1 MAKTSIIKETRDI
14 LQQAGKE
21 AKEHWKEPPEGQ
33 IPINDSG
40 WYTSPNLQ
48 TGEAVDPRDCAHY
61 PDSPYCGGNPWT
73 RTPVG
78 FDFDYGV
85 DKCGV
90 WVEATPILGFT
101 KLPPVS
107 VGYRQPGECRE
118 EKKPPPLPPP
128 PPEAGD
134 TGRPVELL
142 DFPKDIDP
150 NAQVFVVIV
159 RSYLYWYSYG
169 TDPNTGYSSLTIYTD
184 KSVVESHDYPGK
196 NIRPSYYSSAM
207 SGRVKAEAT
216 AKSFYSG
223 LQKTRQNKDD
233 QEISYSDSGQSTGTN
248 WIAFDQPKAF
258 EDGTFWGLRRLS
270 DTLWY
275 SPISEPNTTNF
286 TLSPFRVYLSLPD
299 YYAPGNFMI
308 LGTYREIVSRWQG
321 FGFDYSFQLENSIYI
336 RKAEYKIGYIS
347 IPDSRNFP
355 PPPDQKKKKD
365 CCMQCCNSGSQ
376 QANKQNQDLEEIKKM
391 LRELKKRIGTDE
403 YPVKMPASLNTD
415 YNDSGQKSN
424 PGTVTEENLTSVL
437 GRFIRYFDGVMGE
450 WGIGFKVADA
460 DPTKEGDQPKFIHAP
475 NLAELSAEMYSHIFD
490 MWIMQYQ
497 LLHLHQRHAIE
508 SMLGRKVGI
517 QNYYLLEAL
526 VDWCGF
532 KRKDITKKIPF
543 LFDIDSEKFDDFL
556 KNKEQEIQILDF
568 DPDDENSESFPDQ
581 MLRLKRMAA
590 IIEATHTKRFNPN
603 EDISKSVMGILQT
616 LSKNTDR
623 VNKDEVKKEGSEPDF
638 DQWLREAETAFVNK
652 TGQGD
657 PNSPY
662 GVPYAQRPRLTKL
675 QEEPEQPTE

>member
-14 LQQAGKE
+14 LKE
-21 AKEHWKEPPEGQ
+21 AVPAAKKHWGDPPDGQ
-33 IPINDSG
+33 VPVNDSG

-48 TGEAVDPRDCAHY
+48 HADKGVDPRDCEQW
-61 PDSPYCGGNPWT
+61 PSSPYCGGNPWSK
-73 RTPVG
+73 TPVG
-78 FDFDYGV
+78 LDVDWGV
-85 DKCGV
+85 GKCGA
-90 WVEATPILGFT
+90 WVEVEPILGFT

-107 VGYRQPGECRE
+107 VGYRPPGECRE
-118 EKKPPPLPPP
+118 EEKPKEPPP
-128 PPEAGD
+128 D
-134 TGRPVELL
+134 
-142 DFPKDIDP
+142 PKDIDESRPVDPLDMPDTIPDAATVFILIIQSYNYYQVYDSPKISSNPGSTIQQINEATGETRYPILDARVPSYFPQNGVQTQVPAIAIAGSVKTFSTKIDRRNQKTTNQIIKNAKAWLSSDQVPPDVP
-150 NAQVFVVIV
+150 NFKRYTARTLNNKYIITQLYATDEVDANQRGGVLVYGKYGDIKADWKGFVVDSVGLYNNGETIV
-159 RSYLYWYSYG
+159 R
-169 TDPNTGYSSLTIYTD
+169 I
-184 KSVVESHDYPGK
+184 KE
-196 NIRPSYYSSAM
+196 
-207 SGRVKAEAT
+207 
-216 AKSFYSG
+216 
-223 LQKTRQNKDD
+223 
-233 QEISYSDSGQSTGTN
+233 
-248 WIAFDQPKAF
+248 
-258 EDGTFWGLRRLS
+258 
-270 DTLWY
+270 
-275 SPISEPNTTNF
+275 
-286 TLSPFRVYLSLPD
+286 
-299 YYAPGNFMI
+299 
-308 LGTYREIVSRWQG
+308 
-321 FGFDYSFQLENSIYI
+321 
-336 RKAEYKIGYIS
+336 EYKIGYIS
-347 IPDSRNFP
+347 LPQINKHP
-355 PPPDQKKKKD
+355 PPPDLIKKKK
-365 CCMQCCNSGSQ
+365 CCMQCCSGGNQ
-376 QANKQNQDLEEIKKM
+376 QANKQNQDNAEILKLLRQIKKA
-391 LRELKKRIGTDE
+391 IGVDE

-415 YNDSGQKSN
+415 YNDNGQKSN